1 MKRLSAVGFIIA
13 CVLLVIIGA
22 TQLQSPL
29 AHGKSIPPSAG
40 QMPAIH
46 PDAAKFKAQSLPTF
60 TNTDVEQYLQTDPV
74 IGQDLSSRPGFQH
87 TITFIDSKTLGNT
100 LNDDFSKDAT
110 TLCYVEFT
118 GPAPFA
124 LRDAKAVAPPRFS
137 KAYEVFDGLTGNL
150 ITWGGIK

>member
-1 MKRLSAVGFIIA
+1 MKRLSDVDFIIA
-13 CVLLVIIGA
+13 CFLLLVIGI
-22 TQLQSPL
+22 TDP
-29 AHGKSIPPSAG
+29 HGSTVHEQSIPPSAG

-87 TITFIDSKTLGNT
+87 TITFLDSKTLGNT
-100 LNDDFSKDAT
+100 LNDDFSKDAI

-124 LRDAKAVAPPRFS
+124 LRDVKAVVPPRFS